1 MQNFKK
7 GCGTL
12 SEFKL
17 RLQTELDDSQAESQ
31 LKKLQEV
38 ANKKKIKLNIEIGDL
53 ANFDVQFKKI
63 QTSLN
68 KSFKLDKS
76 SLSSLK
82 QIRDTLKEIDSITNN
97 NKGRN
102 KNSLV
107 SEYKQ
112 LAAESSA
119 IQKQMS
125 KTIDTSS
132 YKALEKQLDSVENKM
147 KNLKSVM
154 SQDQLSG
161 LKSFDDKIARNLER
175 SYVSSFN
182 KIQSEVT
189 KLDSKLSSLGKSGYT
204 DKNKLSSIVDDLNK
218 IKNLDFNNI
227 SSGGLQNLTNDLE
240 QIRNK
245 IKEVEDDASRL
256 KFNDK
261 LNLDTSKVQN
271 DLNKLRQ
278 ACENVGS
285 STSDIDR
292 LEQELRQL
300 SDLPMDQVPNSLA
313 KIKAEVNE
321 MKSAFGGLNTTT
333 KESNKFF
340 SELYHSFSTFGLANI
355 LADGLQSSIRGIKD
369 TVIDLDNSFRD
380 LMKVAPDTFKGT
392 SEELKQLKN
401 DAISAGIE
409 VARSSNDIIDGTSK
423 AFQLGIK
430 NVKDALEYSKQAA
443 QFSNVSDLDQETA
456 NSYLASITA
465 AYGGAANALKPLQGE
480 LKKTGEAYNT
490 LTKFSDLANY
500 AGNNFAL
507 TSADVGE
514 ALSRS
519 ASILN
524 TYDTSME
531 DAIAMIVGMQEVNQ
545 NAQKT
550 GTSIKTI
557 ATNLAAVKAS
567 ADDGTL
573 AANKTNKAF
582 KELAGIDI
590 WDKKNGEV
598 KSTIN
603 VLSELSEKWEGLNDA
618 QRTGIA
624 EAAAGKEHINS
635 FVGLLNNWKQVIK
648 YQQDYKAGLMEGS
661 SAKENERFVDSI
673 EGRLVRLGEE
683 FKKLTTT
690 LVTTDMFKSLVT
702 GAADFLS
709 ILNNIVSAFDKVGMG
724 TPLLMGTF
732 SSLFSLIKSKGT
744 GDDMPN
750 YFGSLINGYKSL
762 NKESSISSIKLSKSN
777 SAISKSFAATGK
789 TMSTLSG
796 QTVKYTTTSKNLAK
810 IQSGQVPTLVNTAKG
825 YNTLTVAT
833 KNTVKSTIS
842 ATAKNALM
850 STGLT
855 LLNGAFVSL
864 AVAGVGVAVK
874 AFDNY
879 INRVEIAREKN
890 KERIGELNSEIST
903 YKTQQSGLK
912 SIQKEYDELSNK
924 TNRTKEESARLLEL
938 NKELAELMPELVS
951 GYDEAG
957 NPIINMRGD
966 VADLITDLDQAIERK
981 EKLLASEKREQAELA
996 IEKLNKRELGG
1007 INKGA
1012 NEHYDNSQEKLD
1024 AIYTDYN
1031 DKLRKIQEDRDKIL
1045 DKMSKSETDKR
1056 EKYQEKL
1063 RKNLQEELDL
1073 QNEYIG
1079 KYDEKYNEIQ
1089 SLAHEVADGVFSGVK
1104 TSRTFTDDFS
1114 DDVKNK
1120 LLGLQNSLD
1129 FSGLKTSD
1137 DVDKAKRALLELG
1150 TAAST
1155 GKVDLDELQKT
1166 VDTTNQKFENGQL
1179 SYTEYT
1185 QTMNELSE
1193 SIGKVTNTDPSFW
1206 NDMFRGLSKG
1216 SLSATQ
1222 DLDAFL
1228 KTFNK
1233 TRKDLINGDTIA
1245 ATLERQFKAVGN
1257 AFDELSNLP
1266 ANVDIEAIVD
1276 IANASDLP
1284 EQISGMLKGLV
1295 NDGDFSMED
1304 QKIALDVMLAY
1315 QQGDTQSTRKII
1327 DEINEDLKS
1336 QGLPEIDAEVLF
1348 NAKLDTAEI
1357 EAQLEKYTNI
1367 NERQEVKTLFTAE
1380 VVGLEKAELYEE
1392 VIKRLPA
1399 DSTNTNTFLAECS
1412 GDLEEL
1418 NTYEEVSKWLMANP
1432 EILTKYNIDL
1442 QGSEGI
1448 VEVHEGLSKLPLEK
1462 TTVVN
1467 IEKALAEGN
1476 IDSVVNAIQSLP
1488 PEKQLQIIAIIEQ
1501 AMGNISTVD
1510 KKQLKDK
1517 ITNLK
1522 ANATDALSKIQNV
1535 DNKKVKDKNTTVNA
1549 KDNASSVIDAVNDK
1563 KVKNKSFTITGVF
1576 KTIGNAVSNFFGG
1589 KSVSTNQGKTI
1600 SYEYSTPTVAEQS
1613 NKIALLSDNGN
1624 SNLTE
1629 TQTDSSYNSFNPL
1642 SRATIKTPIANK
1654 GYNIDDSIKYNIEML
1669 TELENRIKM
1678 VTNSLSALDTKMEQ
1692 AVGSEKIK
1700 YLQEQNK
1707 LYEEQK
1713 KIQKEL
1719 EDTLNKQRNY
1729 YKYVLEYKGF
1739 KFNSDGNLTNY
1750 EEKLASMEK
1759 YVESLEKSAKSAQ
1772 DALSKVDS
1780 NSKNKTSLEKKA
1792 NEAQSKYEREKDK
1805 LDEAKK
1811 YLQAY
1816 IDVQMTE
1823 LPKCKEEWD
1832 KLNNSIIENN
1842 NEIKKIQHEKW
1853 TLNIES
1859 QWTVLNQ
1866 ELDKTNNQLEMIN
1879 VLMENAF
1886 GNDKSKLIA
1895 EKISL
1900 LKKQKSELASNLSY
1914 LKSVQ
1919 SELNKKLTGYGFKFD
1934 SNGNISNYVD
1944 QLNKLKETS
1953 TEFDDAK
1960 KLVDAY
1966 LDLFLDKVPDVEKE
1980 IAGLENTIKD
1990 SYKEQLEITK
2000 DIESKITEVYKKQVE
2015 ERKKLIDEE
2024 LDKRLDALEKEK
2036 KAYNDARKEADYN
2049 KDYNKQMETI
2059 ADLEKQIDIL
2069 SRDNSL
2075 NGQKKLQELM
2085 KQLADE
2091 QEKLQ
2096 EMVQDKM
2103 DEQVNDMFDKESD
2116 RLEQEADKAKENLD
2130 DKYSDE
2136 KLQQI
2141 VKDTLSSGVF
2151 VGVNGEIQDLQ
2162 STLIDF
2168 ENKFGDGMS
2177 AMGDIIKNE
2186 LVTNLNI
2193 AKNTIQDMSN
2203 IIKELDLKQLHSKL
2217 DMSVLSSRSI
2227 YSDFKISSAKTP
2239 PIINFNK
2246 ELIRVE
2252 GNITEDVLP
2261 QVEEM
2266 LNAAKNEIVREIVNS
2281 MD

>member
-82 QIRDTLKEIDSITNN
+82 RIRDTLKEIDGITNN

-125 KTIDTSS
+125 KTIDTGS

-161 LKSFDDKIARNLER
+161 LKSFDDKIARSLER

-245 IKEVEDDASRL
+245 IKEVEDNASKL

-261 LNLDTSKVQN
+261 FDLDTSRVQN

-285 STSDIDR
+285 STSDIDK

-313 KIKAEVNE
+313 KIKAEVNG
-321 MKSAFGGLNTTT
+321 MKSAFGGLNTVT

-355 LADGLQSSIRGIKD
+355 LADGLQSAIRGIKE

-392 SEELKQLKN
+392 SEELNQLKN

-423 AFQLGIK
+423 AFSMGIK

-443 QFSNVSDLDQETA
+443 QFANVADLDQESA

-480 LKKTGEAYNT
+480 LKKTGEAYSS
-490 LTKFSDLANY
+490 LTKFADLANY
-500 AGNNFAL
+500 AGNNFSL
-507 TSADVGE
+507 TSADVGD

-524 TYDTSME
+524 SLGTSME
-531 DAIAMIVGMQEVNQ
+531 DSVALIIGMEEIVKNS
-545 NAQKT
+545 QKT
-550 GTSIKTI
+550 GTSLKAI
-557 ATNLAAVKAS
+557 ATNLSAVKTS
-567 ADDGTL
+567 LKDGSIT
-573 AANKTNKAF
+573 ANKTNKAF

-590 WDKKNGEV
+590 WNKQTGEI
-598 KSTIN
+598 KSTID
-603 VLSELSEKWEGLNDA
+603 VLSELSTKWDDLTTAEK
-618 QRTGIA
+618 
-624 EAAAGKEHINS
+624 AALSESLGGKEHINS
-635 FVGLLNNWKQVIK
+635 VIGLMDNWEQVVK
-648 YQQDYKAGLMEGS
+648 FQQDYKAGLMEN
-661 SAKENERFVDSI
+661 SAKIENDKFVDSI
-673 EGRLVRLGEE
+673 EGRLVRLSEE

-744 GDDMPN
+744 GNDMPN

-762 NKESSISSIKLSKSN
+762 NKESSISSVGLLKSN
-777 SAISKSFAATGK
+777 NAISKSFITTGK
-789 TMSTLSG
+789 TMSALSG

-810 IQSGQVPTLVNTAKG
+810 IQSSQVPTLVNTAKG

-890 KERIGELNSEIST
+890 KERIGELNTEIST

-938 NKELAELMPELVS
+938 NKELAALMPELVS

-996 IEKLNKRELGG
+996 IEKLNERQLGG
-1007 INKGA
+1007 TNKGA
-1012 NEHYDNSQEKLD
+1012 NEHYDNAQEKLD
-1024 AIYTDYN
+1024 VIYTDYN
-1031 DKLRKIQEDRDKIL
+1031 DKLRKIKEDRDKIL
-1045 DKMSKSETDKR
+1045 DKMGKSSNQKR
-1056 EKYQEKL
+1056 EKHQQEL
-1063 RKNLQEELDL
+1063 RKNLQAELDL
-1073 QNEYIG
+1073 QNEYVT

-1166 VDTTNQKFENGQL
+1166 VDTTNQKLENGQM

-1193 SIGKVTNTDPSFW
+1193 SIGKVTSTDPSFW

-1222 DLDAFL
+1222 DLDTFL

-1295 NDGDFSMED
+1295 DDGDFSMED

-1380 VVGLEKAELYEE
+1380 IVNMDKLELYEE
-1392 VIKRLPA
+1392 TIKKLP
-1399 DSTNTNTFLAECS
+1399 TNEENTNKFLVECS

-1418 NTYEEVSKWLMANP
+1418 DSYEEVAKWLMANP

-1476 IDSVVNAIQSLP
+1476 IDSVTNAIQSLP
-1488 PEKQLQIIAIIEQ
+1488 PEKQLEVIAIIEQ
-1501 AMGNISTVD
+1501 AIGNISTVD
-1510 KKQLKDK
+1510 KKQLQDK

-1535 DNKKVKDKNTTVNA
+1535 ENKNVKDKNHNINA
-1549 KDNASSVIDAVNDK
+1549 KDNASSVIKAVDDK
-1563 KVKNKSFTITGVF
+1563 EIKNKSFTITGVF

-1589 KSVSTNQGKTI
+1589 KGGKSVSTNQGKTI
-1600 SYEYSTPTVAEQS
+1600 SYEHPISPVSEQP
-1613 NKIALLSDNGN
+1613 NKIALLSDSTPSETLENPTVARYATSGVSSITEGNG
-1624 SNLTE
+1624 SV
-1629 TQTDSSYNSFNPL
+1629 SSY
-1642 SRATIKTPIANK
+1642 
-1654 GYNIDDSIKYNIEML
+1654 
-1669 TELENRIKM
+1669 
-1678 VTNSLSALDTKMEQ
+1678 
-1692 AVGSEKIK
+1692 
-1700 YLQEQNK
+1700 
-1707 LYEEQK
+1707 
-1713 KIQKEL
+1713 
-1719 EDTLNKQRNY
+1719 TLNSIEQQTKSLDKQ
-1729 YKYVLEYKGF
+1729 
-1739 KFNSDGNLTNY
+1739 T
-1750 EEKLASMEK
+1750 
-1759 YVESLEKSAKSAQ
+1759 
-1772 DALSKVDS
+1772 
-1780 NSKNKTSLEKKA
+1780 
-1792 NEAQSKYEREKDK
+1792 EAF
-1805 LDEAKK
+1805 
-1811 YLQAY
+1811 
-1816 IDVQMTE
+1816 VN
-1823 LPKCKEEWD
+1823 
-1832 KLNNSIIENN
+1832 LNN
-1842 NEIKKIQHEKW
+1842 
-1853 TLNIES
+1853 
-1859 QWTVLNQ
+1859 
-1866 ELDKTNNQLEMIN
+1866 
-1879 VLMENAF
+1879 
-1886 GNDKSKLIA
+1886 
-1895 EKISL
+1895 
-1900 LKKQKSELASNLSY
+1900 
-1914 LKSVQ
+1914 
-1919 SELNKKLTGYGFKFD
+1919 
-1934 SNGNISNYVD
+1934 
-1944 QLNKLKETS
+1944 
-1953 TEFDDAK
+1953 
-1960 KLVDAY
+1960 
-1966 LDLFLDKVPDVEKE
+1966 
-1980 IAGLENTIKD
+1980 
-1990 SYKEQLEITK
+1990 
-2000 DIESKITEVYKKQVE
+2000 QVE
-2015 ERKKLIDEE
+2015 MF
-2024 LDKRLDALEKEK
+2024 
-2036 KAYNDARKEADYN
+2036 N
-2049 KDYNKQMETI
+2049 
-2059 ADLEKQIDIL
+2059 IL
-2069 SRDNSL
+2069 
-2075 NGQKKLQELM
+2075 
-2085 KQLADE
+2085 
-2091 QEKLQ
+2091 
-2096 EMVQDKM
+2096 
-2103 DEQVNDMFDKESD
+2103 
-2116 RLEQEADKAKENLD
+2116 
-2130 DKYSDE
+2130 
-2136 KLQQI
+2136 
-2141 VKDTLSSGVF
+2141 
-2151 VGVNGEIQDLQ
+2151 
-2162 STLIDF
+2162 
-2168 ENKFGDGMS
+2168 
-2177 AMGDIIKNE
+2177 
-2186 LVTNLNI
+2186 
-2193 AKNTIQDMSN
+2193 
-2203 IIKELDLKQLHSKL
+2203 
-2217 DMSVLSSRSI
+2217 
-2227 YSDFKISSAKTP
+2227 ISSAFGEERNKL
-2239 PIINFNK
+2239 IEERNQLIASQNEELNSVDFKNANIDGYINQLDNLHESFNID
-2246 ELIRVE
+2246 ELIKTANITSDYLKNMPDIHELLQVNSNVSVPNTSNLNASTIQFNAPLVVIE
-2252 GNITEDVLP
+2252 GNAD
-2261 QVEEM
+2261 
-2266 LNAAKNEIVREIVNS
+2266 KNTVKSLENINDKLINQIISKIESNNKKTKRLEGRR
-2281 MD
+2281 